1 MLFHSKVLSSEKEI
15 TSTVGK
21 EQKFHEC
28 LLLAKNCARFFHR
41 PNLNSQNNT
50 MRQVLLYSFNGE
62 GTETWGWG

>member
-1 MLFHSKVLSSEKEI
+1 MLFHIKVFSSEKEI

-21 EQKFHEC
+21 EQTFHER

-50 MRQVLLYSFNGE
+50 MRQVLLYSFNR
-62 GTETWGWG
+62 